1 MDNSTSLLGLKVL
14 QPSQARFDATQPNF
28 THSFLQQVIEQA
40 SKKLGL
46 DVKSHGESSD
56 DDIIMNYVNSIAS
69 SLSAPHKPPTLSNCD
84 TGKFDFSL
92 LLPKNKLRDLPINNV
107 WFSNLG
113 QCYGSAK
120 KSETVQSGS
129 VTSPS
134 SDNSSSPVS
143 ITPPP
148 PELMDNLLKLA
159 ATSEVSES
167 SATYH
172 EDVSQ
177 SRRKI
182 SSEEET
188 DLPFDL
194 ESYQELTSPVSDM
207 TYNVLPFAS
216 TAKILD
222 LSTGSAFC
230 ARPKT
235 LEVEEIKLLDIWDVL
250 SWFALDYLLTA
261 ETLAEDRN
269 KHLLSFGSWMR
280 YVNTARHEQE
290 QNIVAF
296 QIQHD
301 IYFEV
306 IRDILPGQELLLWYE
321 SSYGDLLGL
330 YRLEQLRP
338 DSDGCY
344 SCQIC
349 QRTFCYPY
357 SFMMHIATRACSHSG
372 SEVLWCDHCGM
383 VFALPATLRSHVRTH
398 SHERPFP
405 CGTCPSTFAQST
417 ALALHNQIHW
427 YQNTEAW
434 YNNEYKTGVSP
445 LLSPTISSTNGI
457 ATLPAHSTT
466 MLPNDKIFKCNK
478 CDKAFSCNA
487 KLERHT
493 RVHSGIKPYTCDYC
507 GKSFAYSTSCR
518 RHERTHVEGKPF
530 KCTHCQ
536 KAFSDSTNMKAHIRI
551 HTGEKPYRCNICGR
565 EFSHS
570 SSLKSHHRT
579 HTGEKPFKCSHC
591 GTCFGHLSTLRKHG
605 MRAHGLQ
612 KRSHL
617 QDEGQLVVKT
627 ENPNSLQTF
636 NSPIAQPKPYPKCD
650 GSTLPLS
657 HVKTEN
663 TTTPLSHAKSDQLTQ
678 PLSHN
683 RPTIAAADSS
693 SILHVLS
700 PEQSLT

>member
-1 MDNSTSLLGLKVL
+1 MDNSTSLLGLKGL
-14 QPSQARFDATQPNF
+14 QTYQARFDATPPNF

-113 QCYGSAK
+113 QCFGSAK

-143 ITPPP
+143 ISPPP
-148 PELMDNLLKLA
+148 PELMDNYRLKRLLKQA
-159 ATSEVSES
+159 ANSEVSES
-167 SATYH
+167 SATYR

-269 KHLLSFGSWMR
+269 KHLLSFG
-280 YVNTARHEQE
+280 T
-290 QNIVAF
+290 
-296 QIQHD
+296 
-301 IYFEV
+301 V
-306 IRDILPGQELLLWYE
+306 IGRLFCSLMNV
-321 SSYGDLLGL
+321 GL
-330 YRLEQLRP
+330 H
-338 DSDGCY
+338 
-344 SCQIC
+344 
-349 QRTFCYPY
+349 F
-357 SFMMHIATRACSHSG
+357 
-372 SEVLWCDHCGM
+372 
-383 VFALPATLRSHVRTH
+383 
-398 SHERPFP
+398 
-405 CGTCPSTFAQST
+405 
-417 ALALHNQIHW
+417 
-427 YQNTEAW
+427 
-434 YNNEYKTGVSP
+434 
-445 LLSPTISSTNGI
+445 
-457 ATLPAHSTT
+457 
-466 MLPNDKIFKCNK
+466 
-478 CDKAFSCNA
+478 
-487 KLERHT
+487 
-493 RVHSGIKPYTCDYC
+493 IKN
-507 GKSFAYSTSCR
+507 
-518 RHERTHVEGKPF
+518 H
-530 KCTHCQ
+530 
-536 KAFSDSTNMKAHIRI
+536 
-551 HTGEKPYRCNICGR
+551 
-565 EFSHS
+565 
-570 SSLKSHHRT
+570 
-579 HTGEKPFKCSHC
+579 
-591 GTCFGHLSTLRKHG
+591 
-605 MRAHGLQ
+605 
-612 KRSHL
+612 
-617 QDEGQLVVKT
+617 
-627 ENPNSLQTF
+627 
-636 NSPIAQPKPYPKCD
+636 
-650 GSTLPLS
+650 
-657 HVKTEN
+657 
-663 TTTPLSHAKSDQLTQ
+663 
-678 PLSHN
+678 
-683 RPTIAAADSS
+683 
-693 SILHVLS
+693 
-700 PEQSLT
+700 